1 MSSPA
6 NINEEM
12 ESIIIKEKTKT
23 STTMDSILPPSDR
36 HAAWWICFDGP
47 KELHLAVQ
55 CFFQVVYNGC
65 AVF

>member
-23 STTMDSILPPSDR
+23 STAMDSILPPSDR
-36 HAAWWICFDGP
+36 HALGGSASMDP
-47 KELHLAVQ
+47 KS
-55 CFFQVVYNGC
+55 NN
-65 AVF
+65 